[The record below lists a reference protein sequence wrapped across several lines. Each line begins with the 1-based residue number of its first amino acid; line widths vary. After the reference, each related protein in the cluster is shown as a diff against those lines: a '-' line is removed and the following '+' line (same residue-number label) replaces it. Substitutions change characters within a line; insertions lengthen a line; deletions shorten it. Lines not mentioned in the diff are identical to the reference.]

1 LYPLAAVAFLCLALS
16 LPAVNTAHCAVHDV
30 YGFLDGQPADAV
42 IESGGDHIATLA
54 GHATLRDCPQ
64 SITVCIA
71 DRCQSVELCRGPSTI
86 VELFT
91 VSCRTLDHYGNTLY
105 NATLYIDG
113 SASSS
118 TALLLRGVH
127 ALQCSYG
134 GAMFDL
140 GRHDIVESCSIN
152 AKLAVS
158 DMNLQI
164 LEALMSAP
172 DGTHI
177 EARSSSTGYVYG
189 ALTEG
194 GKVRFPALPFGTYN
208 VSADGAW
215 AIIAHNSSSMKR
227 LTLASPADIAI
238 SVRNCYL
245 LLPVELS
252 LRVLD
257 RYGVPVA
264 GCTIEIL
271 QNGISR
277 HVDADRSGSA
287 TVLIPPSLSP
297 HETIVIIG
305 GGVRKELLIDRNPAP
320 ALLIPC
326 GIVLIAC
333 VLAKRI

>member
-1 LYPLAAVAFLCLALS
+1 LYPLAAVAFLCLAIS
-16 LPAVNTAHCAVHDV
+16 LPAVNTAPCAVHDV
-30 YGFLDGQPADAV
+30 YVFLDGQPADAV
-42 IESGGDHIATLA
+42 IEAGGDYIATHA
-54 GHATLRDCPQ
+54 GHATLPVHPQ
-64 SITVCIA
+64 SIAIRIA
-71 DRCQSVELCRGPSTI
+71 DRYQSVELCGGPSTI

-91 VSCRTLDHYGNTLY
+91 VSCHALDHYGNMLY
-105 NATLYIDG
+105 NTALYIDG
-113 SASSS
+113 SASPS
-118 TALLLRGVH
+118 TAPILSGVH
-127 ALQCSYG
+127 AFQCSYG
-134 GAMFDL
+134 GVMFDL
-140 GRHDIVESCSIN
+140 GRHAIFESCSIN

-297 HETIVIIG
+297 HETIVVIG
-305 GGVRKELLIDRNPAP
+305 GGVKKELLIDRNPAP

>member
-16 LPAVNTAHCAVHDV
+16 LPAVDTAPCAVHDV
-30 YGFLDGQPADAV
+30 YIFLDGQPADAV
-42 IESGGDHIATLA
+42 IESGGDHIATHA

-91 VSCRTLDHYGNTLY
+91 VSCRTLDHYGNMLY
-105 NATLYIDG
+105 NSTLYIDG

-164 LEALMSAP
+164 LEALM
-172 DGTHI
+172 TL
-177 EARSSSTGYVYG
+177 
-189 ALTEG
+189 LTE
-194 GKVRFPALPFGTYN
+194 RTSRRSIRPISQRRPHRAQ
-208 VSADGAW
+208 
-215 AIIAHNSSSMKR
+215 IISPCRSEQTTFQRMGMGHHRTQTSSMKR
-227 LTLASPADIAI
+227 LTLSL
-238 SVRNCYL
+238 SSKHRQLCQNCYL
-245 LLPVELS
+245 LRRRTTPQRIAMAS
-252 LRVLD
+252 
-257 RYGVPVA
+257 VA
-264 GCTIEIL
+264 AAR
-271 QNGISR
+271 SR
-277 HVDADRSGSA
+277 FRTHSS
-287 TVLIPPSLSP
+287 I
-297 HETIVIIG
+297 
-305 GGVRKELLIDRNPAP
+305 
-320 ALLIPC
+320 
-326 GIVLIAC
+326 
-333 VLAKRI
+333 

>member
-1 LYPLAAVAFLCLALS
+1 LHPLAAVAFLCLAIS
-16 LPAVNTAHCAVHDV
+16 LPVANTAPCAVHDV
-30 YGFLDGQPADAV
+30 YVFIDGRPADAV
-42 IESGGDHIATLA
+42 IESGGDYIATYA
-54 GHATLRDCPQ
+54 GHATLQGHPP

-71 DRCQSVELCRGPSTI
+71 DRCQSVELGSGPSTI
-86 VELFT
+86 VDLFT
-91 VSCRTLDHYGNTLY
+91 VSCHALDHYGNTLF
-105 NATLYIDG
+105 NTVLYIDG
-113 SASSS
+113 SASPS
-118 TALLLRGVH
+118 TAPILSGVH
-127 ALQCSYG
+127 AFQCSYG
-134 GAMFDL
+134 GVMFDL
-140 GRHDIVESCSIN
+140 GRHAIFESCSIN

-164 LEALMSAP
+164 LEASVSAP

-177 EARSSSTGYVYG
+177 EARSSSTGSIYS

-208 VSADGAW
+208 ISMDGAW
-215 AIIAHNSSSMKR
+215 VIIAHNSSSTKR
-227 LTLASPADIAI
+227 LTLTSPADIAI
-238 SVRNCYL
+238 SVRNCYM
-245 LLPVELS
+245 LLPTELS

-257 RYGVPVA
+257 SHGVPIA

-277 HVDADRSGSA
+277 RIDADRSGSA

-297 HETIVIIG
+297 HETIVVIG
-305 GGVRKELLIDRNPAP
+305 GNIKKELLMDRNPAP

-326 GIVLIAC
+326 SIVLIAC

>member
-1 LYPLAAVAFLCLALS
+1 M
-16 LPAVNTAHCAVHDV
+16 
-30 YGFLDGQPADAV
+30 
-42 IESGGDHIATLA
+42 
-54 GHATLRDCPQ
+54 
-64 SITVCIA
+64 
-71 DRCQSVELCRGPSTI
+71 
-86 VELFT
+86 
-91 VSCRTLDHYGNTLY
+91 LY

-134 GAMFDL
+134 GTMFDL
-140 GRHDIVESCSIN
+140 GRHEIFESCSID

-158 DMNLQI
+158 DMNLKI
-164 LEALMSAP
+164 LETSMSAP

-177 EARSSSTGYVYG
+177 EARSSSTGSVYS
-189 ALTEG
+189 ALTEEG
-194 GKVRFPALPFGTYN
+194 RVRFPALPFGTYN

-227 LTLASPADIAI
+227 LTLASPADIAV

-245 LLPVELS
+245 LLPVELR

-264 GCTIEIL
+264 GCTIEIQ

-277 HVDADRSGSA
+277 HVDADSSGSA
-287 TVLIPPSLSP
+287 TVLIPPSISP

-305 GGVRKELLIDRNPAP
+305 GGVRKELLIDRNPVP